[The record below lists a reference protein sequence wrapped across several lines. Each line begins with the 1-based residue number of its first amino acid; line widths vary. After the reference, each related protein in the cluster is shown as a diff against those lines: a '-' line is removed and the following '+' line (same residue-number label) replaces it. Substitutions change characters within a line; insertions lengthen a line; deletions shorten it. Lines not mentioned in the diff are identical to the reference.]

1 MKNTITIP
9 TLFDSQRAPVPTWP
23 QQGNPL
29 FECRKPLPLERAM
42 AAPMKG
48 IEIFDDDQE
57 FAEPT
62 ATPAGVHNV
71 HCIHYAPAQDT
82 RFCPDCRFNGCCR
95 AARRR
100 GLAPC
105 P

>member
-1 MKNTITIP
+1 MKKTTTP
-9 TLFDSQRAPVPTWP
+9 TLFDSQRAPAPAWPT
-23 QQGNPL
+23 QGNPV
-29 FECRKPLPLERAM
+29 FESRRPLPLERVTV
-42 AAPMKG
+42 
-48 IEIFDDDQE
+48 FNDDDE
-57 FAEPT
+57 FVEPT
-62 ATPAGVHNV
+62 ATPAGVHSV
-71 HCIHYAPAQDT
+71 YCIHYAPAQDT

>member
-1 MKNTITIP
+1 MKKTATP
-9 TLFDSQRAPVPTWP
+9 TLFDSQRAPAPQWPT
-23 QQGNPL
+23 QGNPV
-29 FECRKPLPLERAM
+29 FECKRPLPLERVTV
-42 AAPMKG
+42 
-48 IEIFDDDQE
+48 FDDNDE
-57 FAEPT
+57 FVEPT
-62 ATPAGVHNV
+62 ATSAGVHSV